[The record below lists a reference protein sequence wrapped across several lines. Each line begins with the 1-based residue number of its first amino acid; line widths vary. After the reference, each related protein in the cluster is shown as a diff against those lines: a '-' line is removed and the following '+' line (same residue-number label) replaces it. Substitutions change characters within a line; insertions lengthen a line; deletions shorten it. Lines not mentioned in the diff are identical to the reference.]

1 MGEKVRHDRRT
12 VVAAVAGAGCISSS
26 AILVQLAGQG
36 AVTTALFRC
45 LLALPVLGVLAVV
58 EARRHGPRSLRARSG
73 AVLAGAFLAIDLVLW
88 NHSIADVGAGA
99 ATVLGN
105 LQVVFVV
112 VIAWAVLKER
122 PGTRVLA
129 ALPVLGIGVVLVAGL
144 LGRSSFG
151 PHPLAGLAYGIGTSL
166 AYAVFLLV
174 LRNASSG
181 ARHVAGPV
189 AEVTAGATV
198 ASLVIGSAVGT
209 MSLSP
214 PWPAIGWL
222 LALAMVS
229 QVAGWLLI
237 TSSLPRL
244 PAAVSSLLLLL
255 QPAAAMVLAAVVLS
269 ERPTPWQIAGA
280 VLVCLGLLLAVGPS
294 PGAAGG
300 NAAGPVA
307 AGPVAAATEKSAQRY
322 ERDPAVDLALDD
334 LGRNAAGKTIRREMR
349 QNR

>member
-1 MGEKVRHDRRT
+1 MREMVRHDRRT
-12 VVAAVAGAGCISSS
+12 IVAAVAGAGCISSS
-26 AILVQLAGQG
+26 AILVQLAGEG

-45 LLALPVLGVLAVV
+45 LLALPVLERAGH
-58 EARRHGPRSLRARSG
+58 RRSSSAWPKTAQGALR

-88 NHSIADVGAGA
+88 NHCIADVGAGV

-112 VIAWAVLKER
+112 VIAWLVLKER
-122 PGTRVLA
+122 PSTRILA
-129 ALPVLGIGVVLVAGL
+129 ALPVLAIGVVLVAGL
-144 LGRSSFG
+144 LGQSNFG
-151 PHPLAGLAYGIGTSL
+151 RHPLAGLAYGIGTSL
-166 AYAVFLLV
+166 AYAIFLLV

-189 AEVTAGATV
+189 AEVTAGAAV

-209 MSLSP
+209 MSLAP

-222 LALAMVS
+222 LALAMLS

-244 PAAVSSLLLLL
+244 PAALSSLLLLL

-280 VLVCLGLLLAVGPS
+280 VLVCLGLLLALRPS
-294 PGAAGG
+294 PRAAGNNAVGAA
-300 NAAGPVA
+300 
-307 AGPVAAATEKSAQRY
+307 EESAQRC
-322 ERDPAVDLALDD
+322 ERATAP
-334 LGRNAAGKTIRREMR
+334 RS
-349 QNR
+349 